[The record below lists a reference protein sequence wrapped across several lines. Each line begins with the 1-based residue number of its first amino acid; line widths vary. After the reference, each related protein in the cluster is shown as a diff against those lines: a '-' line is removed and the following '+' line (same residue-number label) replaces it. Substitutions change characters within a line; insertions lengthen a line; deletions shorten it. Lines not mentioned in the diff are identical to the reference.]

1 MKKEPITELV
11 ESATTFAIM
20 VNQVADQS
28 IKNIDLSMKLIDT
41 QLEYLQLLRNEK
53 SDILESLDTLAK
65 RLNSEREERERKN
78 PILRLRRLYGD
89 DMSKWP

>member
-1 MKKEPITELV
+1 
-11 ESATTFAIM
+11 M
-20 VNQVADQS
+20 VGQVADQS